1 MKFSKLFSAL
11 VLTSVVS
18 GAIAQSASAI
28 EVYKDTSGNVYATG
42 ATPSLAT
49 EFVFT
54 GVTQTKSVV
63 SNSCGA
69 ISLKGS
75 STSPLPSTVTIF
87 GNDYNVSA
95 FSTALKPT
103 CTAGVWNVAPTGS
116 FKTSAGEVVIIGL
129 TPNTAIPINF
139 SGSVVKR
146 PTANLC
152 GIAKISNGGSFTPS
166 GAFTITGQTGSFD
179 VATLTVK
186 ANPDICR
193 NGVTYRA
200 L

>member
-1 MKFSKLFSAL
+1 MFGKNYLDPAFINFFRRCLFKPISLGKKVNKFSKEGNTVTKFGSIGLAIAGIIS
-11 VLTSVVS
+11 S
-18 GAIAQSASAI
+18 GAIAPLAASAI
-28 EVYKDTSGNVYATG
+28 EVYKDTSGSVYVTG

-95 FSTALKPT
+95 
-103 CTAGVWNVAPTGS
+103 
-116 FKTSAGEVVIIGL
+116 I
-129 TPNTAIPINF
+129 
-139 SGSVVKR
+139 R
-146 PTANLC
+146 H
-152 GIAKISNGGSFTPS
+152 
-166 GAFTITGQTGSFD
+166 
-179 VATLTVK
+179 
-186 ANPDICR
+186 CR
-193 NGVTYRA
+193 
-200 L
+200 